1 MEASQDKEHKS
12 AIELDLLLD
21 DFVLDKNS
29 NCLKELFELPSGKWA
44 EAKHFFDQ
52 DYYASNYRNS
62 NISVC
67 WLPDIDGNSDK
78 YRIIVFFDTNNL
90 VSQVISLNMATLS
103 SNNSF

>member
-21 DFVLDKNS
+21 DFVLGKNS
-29 NCLKELFELPSGKWA
+29 NCLKELFELPSGKWT

-52 DYYASNYRNS
+52 DYYASTYRNS
-62 NISVC
+62 NIFVC
-67 WLPDIDGNSDK
+67 WLPDIDGSSDK
-78 YRIIVFFDTNNL
+78 YRIIVFFDTNDL

-103 SNNSF
+103 SNNSC

>member
-12 AIELDLLLD
+12 AIELNLLLD

-29 NCLKELFELPSGKWA
+29 NCLKELFEFPSGKWA

-67 WLPDIDGNSDK
+67 WLPDVDGSTDK
-78 YRIIVFFDTNNL
+78 YRIIVFFDTSDL
-90 VSQVISLNMATLS
+90 VSQVISLNMETLS
-103 SNNSF
+103 SNNSC